1 MDESQASKYA
11 EIRAEVERRR
21 LELIETQLEVGL
33 AFARIARNE
42 YSVEEFARAEQAI
55 SSARR
60 AYRVIVKSLTKA
72 QPSEKERQRVESK
85 LKELEQALEQ
95 LPKLR
100 KVRGVVMRSGS
111 PEPQSD

>member
-1 MDESQASKYA
+1 MDESKPSKYVQ
-11 EIRAEVERRR
+11 ICNEVQGRR
-21 LELIETQLEVGL
+21 LELVETQLEVGL

-55 SSARR
+55 TNARR
-60 AYRVIVKSLTKA
+60 TYRVIVKSLTKA
-72 QPSEKERQRVESK
+72 QPGEKERPVIESK

-100 KVRGVVMRSGS
+100 KVRRGMMRSGS
-111 PEPQSD
+111 QGP

>member
-1 MDESQASKYA
+1 MDRSNARNSA
-11 EIRAEVERRR
+11 EIRAEVQHRR

-33 AFARIARNE
+33 AFARIAQHE

-55 SSARR
+55 TDARR
-60 AYRVIVKSLTKA
+60 THRVIVKSLPKV
-72 QPSEKERQRVESK
+72 QPGEKERQRIEGK

-100 KVRGVVMRSGS
+100 KVR
-111 PEPQSD
+111 